1 MMSDEEVQALHLT
14 RGKFSNTVGHVG
26 QDSSDRSFC
35 ESAQM
40 LPDIGM
46 IVPYCASIERST

>member
-1 MMSDEEVQALHLT
+1 MSDEEVQALHLT